1 MEKLI
6 HILFCAAM
14 LLSVSQTASAHEAEK
29 HEKKELR
36 EVESDTIAQSADTL
50 VANEQSEPMHP
61 PVVDATWK
69 DFPSVHPLIVHFPIV
84 FLLLAFFAQLAA
96 IFFWKRELSLI
107 TLILLVAGF
116 LGAYVA
122 GNLFHPHTN
131 ELNELARQVLE
142 KHERYADL
150 ALWLSGIGSLL
161 KIVSHFFLNRKIWAE
176 AAVVLLLIG
185 AAWSVSIAGHYG
197 ATLVHL
203 HGVGP
208 QGAHLEMS
216 GHKH

>member
-1 MEKLI
+1 MEKLT
-6 HILFCAAM
+6 HILFCVVA
-14 LLSVSQTASAHEAEK
+14 LLSMSQTVWAHEAEK
-29 HEKKELR
+29 HEKKEPR
-36 EVESDTIAQSADTL
+36 EAEPDTTAQSSDILA
-50 VANEQSEPMHP
+50 ASEHSEPMHP

-84 FLLLAFFAQLAA
+84 LLLLAFFAQLAA
-96 IFFWKRELSLI
+96 IFIWKKELSFI

-122 GNLFHPHTN
+122 GNFFHPHTD

-150 ALWLSGIGSLL
+150 TLWLSGIGSLL
-161 KIVSHFFLNRKIWAE
+161 KIISHLFLNRKTWAE
-176 AAVVLLLIG
+176 VAVVLLLMG
-185 AAWSVSIAGHYG
+185 SAWSVSMAGHYG